1 MLGAA
6 AHLQLKFPISSA
18 ELCAACI
25 STYLFMAYIRDSLAL
40 LLGLRAEMYAALFDN
55 DVIVSKNCFVQQ
67 HLYFMQSLLTQCSK
81 QFVKPK
87 S

>member
-6 AHLQLKFPISSA
+6 VPFAVDLSQASA

-40 LLGLRAEMYAALFDN
+40 PLGLRVEMYAALLSS
-55 DVIVSKNCFVQQ
+55 DVIVTKNCFV
-67 HLYFMQSLLTQCSK
+67 
-81 QFVKPK
+81 
-87 S
+87 